1 MSISGRACV
10 GPVGEAQTPSVLYLT
25 IDITAFKETRKHT
38 KRNRHTYVR
47 TYVHTYILGQSDLQQ
62 ACTYVR
68 SELNN
73 T

>member
-1 MSISGRACV
+1 MSINGSACV
-10 GPVGEAQTPSVLYLT
+10 GLVGGAQTPSVVYLT

-38 KRNRHTYVR
+38 KRNRHTYICTYVR
-47 TYVHTYILGQSDLQQ
+47 TYVLGQSDLQQ
-62 ACTYVR
+62 ACTYIR